1 MQRPCRMRVQVRAQ
15 SDVLHRKGNKGDER
29 TYDVILLYL
38 KSCIE
43 GEQSSQTAS
52 YIHHYTS

>member
-1 MQRPCRMRVQVRAQ
+1 MRVQVRAQ

-29 TYDVILLYL
+29 TYDVMLLYL